1 MIHADYSAQLTN
13 SQDPVSAMDIIEE
26 LRWRGAIFDS
36 TPGVEEMLGGEKTT
50 VYVGFDPT
58 ARSLHVGN
66 LVPIMGLVRMQRHG
80 HSPIAIAGAG
90 TGMIGDPSGRDDERQ
105 LLTVEQID
113 DNVENIKLQLA
124 HFLDFDAKS
133 NPARVINNADWLRKI
148 GMTDFLRDVGKHFT
162 VNYML
167 SKESV
172 AARMT
177 REQGISYTEF
187 SYMLLQ
193 AYDYLVL
200 HDDYGCNLQM
210 GGSDQWGN
218 ILAGVELIRRAR
230 GHQVHALSYPLITTA
245 SGAKF
250 GKSVGGA
257 PTLDPEETSPYR
269 FYQYWI
275 NVDDADV
282 IPYMKLFTL
291 LQPDEIAE
299 FEGAVASEPQKR
311 EAQRSLARTVT
322 EMVHGP
328 NGVSTAQRATD
339 VLFGG
344 EMDGFSAA
352 ELLDIFADVPSK
364 ELDRSLIKGDGLPIA
379 HLLTHSGAAKSNGE
393 ARRLIE
399 GGGVYLNNVRV
410 SDARGRVTLEGAI
423 DGQIIVLRR
432 GARNYFML
440 RLV

>member
-1 MIHADYSAQLTN
+1 MKSRMN
-13 SQDPVSAMDIIEE
+13 IIEE
-26 LRWRGAIFDS
+26 LRWRGSIYDI
-36 TPGVEEMLGGEKTT
+36 TPDAEALLEREKIP

-58 ARSLHVGN
+58 ARSLHIGN
-66 LVPIMGLVRMQRHG
+66 MVPIMGLVRMQRHG

-105 LLTVEQID
+105 LLSVEQID
-113 DNVENIKLQLA
+113 ENVENIRLQLA
-124 HFLDFDAKS
+124 HFLDFDTKT
-133 NPARVINNADWLRKI
+133 NPARIINNADWLRKV
-148 GMTDFLRDVGKHFT
+148 GLTDFLRDVGKHFT

-172 AARMT
+172 AARMD

-200 HDDYGCNLQM
+200 YDEYGCKLQM

-218 ILAGVELIRRAR
+218 ILAGVDLIRRAR
-230 GHQVHALSYPLITTA
+230 GGQAHAMAYPLITTA
-245 SGAKF
+245 SGQKF

-269 FYQYWI
+269 FYQFWI

-291 LQPDEIAE
+291 LEPDEIAGHE
-299 FEGAVASEPQKR
+299 ETLASQPQKR
-311 EAQRSLARTVT
+311 EAQRTLALTVT

-328 NGVSTAQRATD
+328 NGVAAAQKATA

-344 EMDGFSAA
+344 EIEGFSAA
-352 ELLDIFADVPSK
+352 ELLDVFADVPSTRMQRA
-364 ELDRSLIKGDGLPIA
+364 EFQSEGMPVA
-379 HLLTHSGAAKSNGE
+379 QLLTLAGAATSNGE

-399 GGGVYLNNVRV
+399 GGGVYLNNQRITE
-410 SDARGRVTLEGAI
+410 ARGRVGIDQAI
-423 DGQIIVLRR
+423 DGEVIVLRR
-432 GARNYFML
+432 GARNYYMV

>member
-1 MIHADYSAQLTN
+1 
-13 SQDPVSAMDIIEE
+13 MDIIQE
-26 LRWRGAIFDS
+26 LRWRGSIFDS
-36 TPGVEEMLGGEKTT
+36 TPGVEDMLGQEKTT

-58 ARSLHVGN
+58 APSLHVGN

-105 LLTVEQID
+105 LLSVEEID

-124 HFLDFDAKS
+124 HFLDFDTNLNK
-133 NPARVINNADWLRKI
+133 ARVINNADWLRKV

-172 AARMT
+172 AGRMK

-193 AYDYLVL
+193 AYDYLML

-218 ILAGVELIRRAR
+218 ILAGVDLIRRAR
-230 GHQVHALSYPLITTA
+230 GHRAHAMSYPLITAA

-257 PTLDPEETSPYR
+257 PTLDPKETSPYR
-269 FYQYWI
+269 FYQFWI

-282 IPYMKLFTL
+282 VPYMKLFTL
-291 LQPDEIAE
+291 LEIDEISRYE
-299 FEGAVASEPQKR
+299 EAVSSEPHKR
-311 EAQRSLARTVT
+311 EAQRALAQAVT

-328 NGVSTAQRATD
+328 QGVTTAQRATD

-344 EMDGFSAA
+344 DMEGIPASQ
-352 ELLDIFADVPSK
+352 LLDIFSDVPSK
-364 ELDRSLIKGDGLPIA
+364 KIAQASLQGDGIGMA
-379 HLLTHSGAAKSNGE
+379 QLLTQAGGAQSNGE

-399 GGGVYLNNVRV
+399 GGGVYLNNQRIT
-410 SDARGRVTLEGAI
+410 DARAVVSLKDAI
-423 DGQIIVLRR
+423 DGEVVILRR
-432 GARNYFML
+432 GARNYFMVQL
-440 RLV
+440 I

>member
-1 MIHADYSAQLTN
+1 
-13 SQDPVSAMDIIEE
+13 MDIIEE

-36 TPGVEEMLGGEKTT
+36 TPGLGGMLGNEKTT

-66 LVPIMGLVRMQRHG
+66 MVPIMGLVRMQRHG

-90 TGMIGDPSGRDDERQ
+90 TAMIGDPSGKDDERQ

-124 HFLDFDAKS
+124 HFLDFDVKS

-172 AARMT
+172 SARMT

-200 HDDYGCNLQM
+200 HDDYGCKLQM

-230 GHQVHALSYPLITTA
+230 GHQAHALSYPLITTA

-282 IPYMKLFTL
+282 IPHMKLFTL
-291 LQPDEIAE
+291 LEPDEIAG
-299 FEGAVASEPQKR
+299 FEEAVASEPQKR
-311 EAQRSLARTVT
+311 EAQRALAKTVT

-328 NGVSTAQRATD
+328 NGVTTAQRATD

-344 EMDGFSAA
+344 EMGGFSAT
-352 ELLDIFADVPSK
+352 ELLDIFADVPSE
-364 ELDRSLIKGDGLPIA
+364 ELDRSTIDGDGLPMTQ
-379 HLLTHSGAAKSNGE
+379 LLTRSGAAKSNGE

-410 SDARGRVTLEGAI
+410 NDARGRVTLDDAI

-432 GARNYFML
+432 GSRNYFML

>member
-1 MIHADYSAQLTN
+1 MSG
-13 SQDPVSAMDIIEE
+13 MDIIEE

-36 TPGVEEMLGGEKTT
+36 TPGVEGMLGSEKTT

-66 LVPIMGLVRMQRHG
+66 MVPIMGLVRMQRHG

-105 LLTVEQID
+105 LLTMEQID

-124 HFLDFDAKS
+124 HFLDFDVKS
-133 NPARVINNADWLRKI
+133 NPARVINNADWLRKV

-172 AARMT
+172 SARMT

-200 HDDYGCNLQM
+200 HDEYGCNLQM

-218 ILAGVELIRRAR
+218 ILAGVDLIRRAR
-230 GHQVHALSYPLITTA
+230 GHQAHALSYPLVTTA
-245 SGAKF
+245 SGQKF

-282 IPYMKLFTL
+282 IPHMKLFTL
-291 LQPDEIAE
+291 LELDEIAGYE
-299 FEGAVASEPQKR
+299 EAVASEPQKR
-311 EAQRSLARTVT
+311 EAQRALAQTVT
-322 EMVHGP
+322 QMVHGP
-328 NGVSTAQRATD
+328 NGVTTALRASE

-352 ELLDIFADVPSK
+352 ELLDIFVDVPSVGMPQ
-364 ELDRSLIKGDGLPIA
+364 EEFQGEGPPLPA
-379 HLLTHSGAAKSNGE
+379 FLTAIGAAKSNGE

-399 GGGVYLNNVRV
+399 GGGVYLNNRRV
-410 SDARGRVTLEGAI
+410 DDPHGHVTREEAI
-423 DGQIIVLRR
+423 DGEVIVVRR
-432 GARNYFML
+432 GARNYFMV
-440 RLV
+440 RLD

>member
-1 MIHADYSAQLTN
+1 
-13 SQDPVSAMDIIEE
+13 
-26 LRWRGAIFDS
+26 
-36 TPGVEEMLGGEKTT
+36 MLGGEKTT

-113 DNVENIKLQLA
+113 DNVENVKLQLA
-124 HFLDFDAKS
+124 HFLDFDVKS

-177 REQGISYTEF
+177 REHGISYTEF

-282 IPYMKLFTL
+282 IQYMKLFTL
-291 LQPDEIAE
+291 FEPDQIAE

-322 EMVHGP
+322 EMVHGS

-352 ELLDIFADVPSK
+352 ELLDIFADVPSE
-364 ELDRSLIKGDGLPIA
+364 ELDRSLIKDDGLPMA
-379 HLLTHSGAAKSNGE
+379 QLLTHSGAAKSNGE

-410 SDARGRVTLEGAI
+410 SDARGLVTLEGAI

-440 RLV
+440 RIV

>member
-1 MIHADYSAQLTN
+1 
-13 SQDPVSAMDIIEE
+13 MDIIEE
-26 LRWRGAIFDS
+26 LTWRGAIYDS
-36 TPGVEEMLGGEKTT
+36 TPGTEDMLGREKTT

-66 LVPIMGLVRMQRHG
+66 LVPIMGLVRMQQHG

-105 LLTVEQID
+105 LLSVEKID
-113 DNVENIKLQLA
+113 ENVENIKLQLS
-124 HFLDFDAKS
+124 HFLDFDVKS
-133 NPARVINNADWLRKI
+133 NPAQVINNADWLRKV
-148 GMTDFLRDVGKHFT
+148 GMTDFLRDVGKYFT

-172 AARMT
+172 AGRMT

-193 AYDYLVL
+193 AYDYQVL
-200 HDDYGCNLQM
+200 HDEYSCNLQM

-218 ILAGVELIRRAR
+218 ILAGVDLIRRSR

-257 PTLDPEETSPYR
+257 PTLGPEETSPYR
-269 FYQYWI
+269 FYQFWI

-291 LQPDEIAE
+291 MGQDEIAG
-299 FEGAVASEPQKR
+299 FEESVKSEPQKR
-311 EAQRSLARTVT
+311 EAQRALAHTVT

-328 NGVSTAQRATD
+328 NGVSTAQRATK

-344 EMDGFSAA
+344 EMDGFSAS
-352 ELLDIFADVPSK
+352 ELLDIFADVPSVQMQK
-364 ELDRSLIKGDGLPIA
+364 DEFGGEGLPVA
-379 HLLTHSGAAKSNGE
+379 QVLAGSGAAKSNGE
-393 ARRLIE
+393 ARRLVE
-399 GGGVYLNNVRV
+399 GGGVYLNNQRV
-410 SDARGRVTLEGAI
+410 SDARSRVTLEQAI
-423 DGQIIVLRR
+423 DGEVIVLRR
-432 GARNYFML
+432 GARNYFMVQL
-440 RLV
+440 A

>member
-1 MIHADYSAQLTN
+1 MTN
-13 SQDPVSAMDIIEE
+13 RMNIIEE
-26 LRWRGAIFDS
+26 LRWRGSIYDI
-36 TPGVEEMLGGEKTT
+36 TPGAEELLEREKIP

-66 LVPIMGLVRMQRHG
+66 MVPIMGLVRMQRHG

-105 LLTVEQID
+105 LLSVEQID
-113 DNVENIKLQLA
+113 ENVENIRLQLA
-124 HFLDFDAKS
+124 HFLDFDTKT
-133 NPARVINNADWLRKI
+133 NPARIINNADWLRKV
-148 GMTDFLRDVGKHFT
+148 GLTDFLRDVGKHFT

-167 SKESV
+167 AKESV
-172 AARMT
+172 AGRMK

-200 HDDYGCNLQM
+200 HDEYGCKLQM

-218 ILAGVELIRRAR
+218 ILAGVDLIRRAR
-230 GHQVHALSYPLITTA
+230 GKQAHAMAYPLITTA
-245 SGAKF
+245 SGQKF

-269 FYQYWI
+269 FYQFWI
-275 NVDDADV
+275 NVEDADV
-282 IPYMKLFTL
+282 IPYLKLFTL
-291 LQPDEIAE
+291 LEPDEIAG
-299 FEGAVASEPQKR
+299 FEEAVTSEPQKR
-311 EAQRSLARTVT
+311 EAQRALARTVT
-322 EMVHGP
+322 EMVHGGD
-328 NGVSTAQRATD
+328 GVNAAQRATE

-344 EMDGFSAA
+344 EIEGFSAA
-352 ELLDIFADVPSK
+352 ELMDIFTDVPST
-364 ELDRSLIKGDGLPIA
+364 EMQREDFQGDGLQVA
-379 HLLTHSGAAKSNGE
+379 QVLTRAGAAASNGE

-399 GGGVYLNNVRV
+399 GGGVYLNNRRIA
-410 SDARGRVTLEGAI
+410 DARGRVSTEDAT
-423 DGQIIVLRR
+423 DGEVIVIRR
-432 GARNYFML
+432 GARNYYMV

>member
-1 MIHADYSAQLTN
+1 
-13 SQDPVSAMDIIEE
+13 
-26 LRWRGAIFDS
+26 
-36 TPGVEEMLGGEKTT
+36 
-50 VYVGFDPT
+50 
-58 ARSLHVGN
+58 
-66 LVPIMGLVRMQRHG
+66 
-80 HSPIAIAGAG
+80 
-90 TGMIGDPSGRDDERQ
+90 MIGDPSGRDDERQ
-105 LLTVEQID
+105 LMSVAEID

-124 HFLDFDAKS
+124 RFMDFDTKT
-133 NPARVINNADWLRKI
+133 NPARIINNADWLRKV

-167 SKESV
+167 AKESV
-172 AARMT
+172 ASRMV
-177 REQGISYTEF
+177 REQGVSYTEF

-200 HDDYGCNLQM
+200 HDEYGCNLQM

-218 ILAGVELIRRAR
+218 ILAGVDLIRRAR
-230 GHQVHALSYPLITTA
+230 GHQAHAMSYPLITTA

-269 FYQYWI
+269 FYQFWI

-291 LQPDEIAE
+291 MDQDEIAGYE
-299 FEGAVASEPQKR
+299 EAVSSEPQKR
-311 EAQRSLARTVT
+311 EAQRALARTVT
-322 EMVHGP
+322 EMVHGSQ
-328 NGVSTAQRATD
+328 GVGTALSATD

-352 ELLDIFADVPSK
+352 ELLDIFADVPS
-364 ELDRSLIKGDGLPIA
+364 EEIDRSSLLGEGVPITQ
-379 HLLTHSGAAKSNGE
+379 LLTQAGAAKSNGE

-399 GGGVYLNNVRV
+399 GGGVSLNNRRV
-410 SDARGRVTLEGAI
+410 SDGRGRISLDEAI
-423 DGQIIVLRR
+423 DGEVLVLRR

>member
-1 MIHADYSAQLTN
+1 
-13 SQDPVSAMDIIEE
+13 MDIIEE
-26 LRWRGAIFDS
+26 LRWRGSIFDI
-36 TPGVEEMLGGEKTT
+36 TPGAEELVGSEKIP

-66 LVPIMGLVRMQRHG
+66 MVPIMGLVRMQRHG

-105 LLTVEQID
+105 LLSVDQID
-113 DNVENIKLQLA
+113 ENVENIKRQLA
-124 HFLDFDAKS
+124 HFLDFDTKS
-133 NPARVINNADWLRKI
+133 NPARVINNADWLRKV

-167 SKESV
+167 AKESV
-172 AARMT
+172 ASRMV

-193 AYDYLVL
+193 AYDFLVL
-200 HDDYGCNLQM
+200 HDTYGCKMQM

-218 ILAGVELIRRAR
+218 ILAGVDLIRRAR
-230 GHQVHALSYPLITTA
+230 GEQAHALAYPLITTA
-245 SGAKF
+245 SGQKF

-269 FYQYWI
+269 FYQFWI

-282 IPYMKLFTL
+282 VPYLKLFTL
-291 LQPDEIAE
+291 LGPDEIGGYE
-299 FEGAVASEPQKR
+299 EAVASEPQKR
-311 EAQRSLARTVT
+311 EAQRALAETVT

-328 NGVSTAQRATD
+328 NGVAAALKATD

-344 EMDGFSAA
+344 ELDGLSAA
-352 ELLDIFADVPSK
+352 ELLDIFADVPSTK
-364 ELDRSLIKGDGLPIA
+364 LQRDSFQGEGMPVA
-379 HLLTHSGAAKSNGE
+379 QLLTAAGAATSNGE

-410 SDARGRVTLEGAI
+410 TDARSRVGINQAT
-423 DGQIIVLRR
+423 DGEVILLRR
-432 GARNYFML
+432 GARNYHMV

>member
-1 MIHADYSAQLTN
+1 
-13 SQDPVSAMDIIEE
+13 
-26 LRWRGAIFDS
+26 
-36 TPGVEEMLGGEKTT
+36 
-50 VYVGFDPT
+50 
-58 ARSLHVGN
+58 
-66 LVPIMGLVRMQRHG
+66 
-80 HSPIAIAGAG
+80 
-90 TGMIGDPSGRDDERQ
+90 
-105 LLTVEQID
+105 
-113 DNVENIKLQLA
+113 
-124 HFLDFDAKS
+124 
-133 NPARVINNADWLRKI
+133 
-148 GMTDFLRDVGKHFT
+148 
-162 VNYML
+162 
-167 SKESV
+167 
-172 AARMT
+172 MT

-282 IPYMKLFTL
+282 IQYMKLFTL
-291 LQPDEIAE
+291 FEPDQIAE

-322 EMVHGP
+322 EMVHGS

-352 ELLDIFADVPSK
+352 ELLDIFADVPSE
-364 ELDRSLIKGDGLPIA
+364 ELDRSLIKDDGLPMA
-379 HLLTHSGAAKSNGE
+379 QLLTHSGAAKSNGE

-410 SDARGRVTLEGAI
+410 SDARGLVTLEGAI

-440 RLV
+440 RIV

>member
-1 MIHADYSAQLTN
+1 
-13 SQDPVSAMDIIEE
+13 MDIIEE

-36 TPGVEEMLGGEKTT
+36 TPGVEEMLGSEKTT

-90 TGMIGDPSGRDDERQ
+90 TGMIGDPSGRDDERP

-124 HFLDFDAKS
+124 HFLDFDVKS

-172 AARMT
+172 EARMT

-230 GHQVHALSYPLITTA
+230 GHQAYALSYPLITTA

-291 LQPDEIAE
+291 LEPDEIDGYE
-299 FEGAVASEPQKR
+299 EGVASEPQKR
-311 EAQRSLARTVT
+311 EGQRALARTVT

-328 NGVSTAQRATD
+328 NGVATAQRATD

-344 EMDGFSAA
+344 EMGGFTAS
-352 ELLDIFADVPSK
+352 ELLDIFADVPSVK
-364 ELDRSLIKGDGLPIA
+364 MLRQEFQDEGTPLPVV
-379 HLLTHSGAAKSNGE
+379 LTAAGAAKSNGE

-399 GGGVYLNNVRV
+399 GGGIYLNNLRV
-410 SDARGRVTLEGAI
+410 DDVNTRVTRDNGI
-423 DGQIIVLRR
+423 DGEVLVIRR
-432 GARNYFML
+432 GARNYFVV
-440 RLV
+440 RIV

>member
-1 MIHADYSAQLTN
+1 MTN
-13 SQDPVSAMDIIEE
+13 RMNIIEE
-26 LRWRGAIFDS
+26 LRWRGSIYDI
-36 TPGVEEMLGGEKTT
+36 TPGAEELLDREKIP

-66 LVPIMGLVRMQRHG
+66 MVPIMGLVRMQRHG

-105 LLTVEQID
+105 LLSVEQID
-113 DNVENIKLQLA
+113 ENVENIRHQLA
-124 HFLDFDAKS
+124 HFLDFDTKT
-133 NPARVINNADWLRKI
+133 NPARIINNADWLRKV
-148 GMTDFLRDVGKHFT
+148 GLTDFLRDVGKHFT

-167 SKESV
+167 AKESV
-172 AARMT
+172 AGRMK

-200 HDDYGCNLQM
+200 HDEYGCKLQM

-218 ILAGVELIRRAR
+218 ILAGVDLIRRAR
-230 GHQVHALSYPLITTA
+230 GSRAHAMAYPLITTA

-269 FYQYWI
+269 FYQFWI

-282 IPYMKLFTL
+282 IPYLKLFTL
-291 LQPDEIAE
+291 LEPDEIAGYE
-299 FEGAVASEPQKR
+299 EAVTSEPQKR
-311 EAQRSLARTVT
+311 EAQRALARTVT

-328 NGVSTAQRATD
+328 NGVNAAQRATD

-344 EMDGFSAA
+344 EIEGFSAA
-352 ELLDIFADVPSK
+352 ELMDIFTDVPST
-364 ELDRSLIKGDGLPIA
+364 EMQREDFQGDGLQVA
-379 HLLTHSGAAKSNGE
+379 QVLTRAGAAASNGE

-399 GGGVYLNNVRV
+399 GGGVYLNNRRIA
-410 SDARGRVTLEGAI
+410 DARGRVSTEDAT
-423 DGQIIVLRR
+423 DGEVIVIRR
-432 GARNYFML
+432 GARNYYMV

>member
-1 MIHADYSAQLTN
+1 
-13 SQDPVSAMDIIEE
+13 MDIIEE

-36 TPGVEEMLGGEKTT
+36 TPGVEDMLGREKTT

-105 LLTVEQID
+105 LLSVREID

-124 HFLDFDAKS
+124 HFLDFDVKT
-133 NPARVINNADWLRKI
+133 NPARVINNADWLRKV

-172 AARMT
+172 AGRMT

-200 HDDYGCNLQM
+200 HDEYGCNLQM

-218 ILAGVELIRRAR
+218 ILAGVDLIRRAR
-230 GHQVHALSYPLITTA
+230 SHQAHAMSYPLITTA

-269 FYQYWI
+269 FYQFWI

-291 LQPDEIAE
+291 LEADEIA
-299 FEGAVASEPQKR
+299 GYGTAVAAEPQKR
-311 EAQRSLARTVT
+311 EAQRALAEAVT
-322 EMVHGP
+322 EMVHGSA
-328 NGVSTAQRATD
+328 GVTTAKRATD

-344 EMDGFSAA
+344 DMDGFSAS
-352 ELLDIFADVPSK
+352 ELLDIFADVPS
-364 ELDRSLIKGDGLPIA
+364 EEVDRGSLTGDGIGMA
-379 HLLTHSGAAKSNGE
+379 QLLTQAGAAKSNGE

-399 GGGVYLNNVRV
+399 GGGVYLNNQRV
-410 SDARGRVTLEGAI
+410 SDARGIVSLDDAI
-423 DGQIIVLRR
+423 DGEVVILRR
-432 GARNYFML
+432 GARNYFMV